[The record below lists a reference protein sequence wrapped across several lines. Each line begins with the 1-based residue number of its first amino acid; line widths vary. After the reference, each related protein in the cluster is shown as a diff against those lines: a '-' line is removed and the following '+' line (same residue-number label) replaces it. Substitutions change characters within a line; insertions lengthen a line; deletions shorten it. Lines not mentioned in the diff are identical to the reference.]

1 VIFVIY
7 RWFDVFLCA
16 LIFFVVVYA
25 WGRFKRFIALR
36 KLGDARSALRCADY
50 REAVRICRGIAGDV
64 QREPE
69 FWYVFAVALA
79 GAGSPD
85 DAGHALKTLL
95 ELAPGHSKGKELME
109 AIRPSR
115 GE

>member
-1 VIFVIY
+1 VIY

-16 LIFFVVVYA
+16 LIFFAVVYA

-36 KLGDARSALRCADY
+36 KLDEARSALRCSDY
-50 REAVRICRGIAGDV
+50 REAVRICRSIAGDV

-69 FWYVFAVALA
+69 FWYVFAVALT
-79 GAGSPD
+79 GAGYSD

-95 ELAPGHSKGKELME
+95 ELDPGHSKGKELME
-109 AIRPSR
+109 TIRPGRS
-115 GE
+115 E